1 MNTIYC
7 RSAVTFQLI
16 FKGLLAGLLSM
27 LFVFPGFSQESQSGI
42 DALMDEIVVT
52 ARKREENVQNTPIAV
67 SAFSGESLAARGID
81 QLDGIGTITPNM
93 TFSNINT
100 NGGSNNNVSVYIR
113 GVGQTDHVPTT
124 DAGVGLYVDGNYL
137 ARSVGSVLDLIDIE
151 RVEVLR
157 GPQGTLFGRNT
168 IGGAVNIH
176 TVKPHE
182 EFEVKLRG
190 KVGSDDRM
198 DLMAKVN
205 GALAENLFASVTL
218 ATLNQDGYVVNPIT
232 GQDTNDDDTLAFR
245 GALRWLVN
253 NDVEINITGD
263 YSRDRENGQGRVT
276 DSDTNNLIT
285 FSGPTSPSSVGSA
298 PFGHNVF
305 LGINSPIPQFALPPG
320 RATGCDATF
329 RNPAGTN
336 ANCVNFDTIGIGQ
349 NTSGHPQFYDA
360 DIYGISGT
368 IDWAI
373 TDNMSIRSITAYR
386 KLDSNFSQDGDYSP
400 FFLSYIRDEFKQ
412 EQISQEL
419 QLQGNSFGDRLKWI
433 LGFYYFNEDGVNNNA
448 VDFVSLD
455 IESGGYFDNES
466 KAGFAQATYDITEK
480 LHLTAGIRYTKDN
493 KEFIVVDGQQVV
505 VPIFAPGQPTFQ
517 IIPLGTYTANAD
529 DWTPMVNLSYDWND
543 SLMTYATYSEGF
555 KGGGF
560 QQRIAGE
567 LPGAPSYDP
576 EFVDSYEIGF
586 KYSSS
591 NDSFILNAAAF
602 YADYTDIQL
611 EVFRGIAPILEN
623 AGEAEV
629 KGFELEARW
638 VPVDTWFVEAAIGH
652 LDANITKA
660 DPAATAIGGP
670 ADGDRLPHVPRW
682 TGSASII
689 KEFGLGDMGTLTPR
703 VDWTFRSKVFFG
715 GNNADH
721 ETQKSYSLYNANI
734 AWNSADEKYA
744 LTFYVNNIGDLRYVH
759 YNELA
764 NSAGVGSEVLARDRE
779 WYLTGE
785 VRF

>member
-1 MNTIYC
+1 MNNIYC
-7 RSAVTFQLI
+7 RSAAVSDVFP
-16 FKGLLAGLLSM
+16 KGLLVGLCSI
-27 LFVFPGFSQESQSGI
+27 LFVFPGQAQESQSGI

-81 QLDGIGTITPNM
+81 ELTGIGTITPNM

-100 NGGSNNNVSVYIR
+100 NGGSSNNVSVYIR
-113 GVGQTDHVPTT
+113 GVGQTDFVPTT

-137 ARSVGSVLDLIDIE
+137 ARSIGSVLDLIDIE
-151 RVEVLR
+151 RIEVLR

-190 KVGSDDRM
+190 KVGSHERM
-198 DLMAKVN
+198 DLTAKVN
-205 GALAENLFASVTL
+205 GALADNLFAAVTL
-218 ATLNQDGYVVNPIT
+218 ATLNQDGYVVNPIN
-232 GQDTNDDDTLAFR
+232 GQDTNDDDTFAFR

-253 NDVEINITGD
+253 NDVEINVTGD

-276 DSDTNNLIT
+276 DLDTNNVIT
-285 FSGPTSPSSVGSA
+285 FAGPTSPTSVGSA

-305 LGINSPIPQFALPPG
+305 LGLNSPIPQFALPPG

-336 ANCVNFDTIGIGQ
+336 ENCVNVNTIGLGE

-373 TDNMSIRSITAYR
+373 TDNMSIKSITAYR
-386 KLDSNFSQDGDYSP
+386 NLDSNFSQDGDYSP
-400 FFLSYIRDEFKQ
+400 FFLSYIRDEYKQ

-433 LGFYYFNEDGVNNNA
+433 MGFYYFNEDGVNNNR
-448 VDFVSLD
+448 VDFVSVD
-455 IESGGYFDNES
+455 IESGGYFENES
-466 KAGFAQATYDITEK
+466 KAGFAQATYDITDK

-493 KEFIVVDGQQVV
+493 KEFIIVDGQQVV
-505 VPIFAPGQPTFQ
+505 VPIFAPGMPTIQ
-517 IIPLGTYTANAD
+517 IIPVGTYKANAD

-543 SLMTYATYSEGF
+543 SLMTYATYAEGF
-555 KGGGF
+555 KSGGF

-567 LPGAPSYDP
+567 LPGAPSYEP

-586 KYSSS
+586 KYS
-591 NDSFILNAAAF
+591 NPNGSFILNAAAF

-623 AGEAEV
+623 AGKGEV

-638 VPVDTWFVEAAIGH
+638 VPVATWFVEAAIGH

-660 DPAATAIGGP
+660 DPAATANGGP

-715 GNNADH
+715 GNNAAH

-734 AWNSADEKYA
+734 AWRSADEKYA